1 MSRRSW
7 RKKDLYITYGNPSIT
22 PFTEVEISSM
32 KDVMYFYYDVSILDG
47 KKTIFETSVYEF
59 PKVQN
64 LPAYI
69 DYILNMKEEDMYL
82 YENLEDGDF
91 KRKKL
96 YSFVELND
104 SFNFNMEYF
113 YKIEKHITYV
123 KQSNQ
128 EEFKRYEE
136 YILTIGQHEKNKE
149 GYDNG
154 EDFGKSVFI
163 KYLTKEDLE
172 RLSKTAQEF
181 CKVSIE
187 DYNKELKERKIKCP
201 KCNEVQSYLTSLVN
215 VDDETHDYNFKCSS
229 CNNEFT
235 DDDDIYLD

>member
-7 RKKDLYITYGNPSIT
+7 KKDSLYITYGSPSIT
-22 PFTEVEISSM
+22 PFREVELSSM
-32 KDVMYFYYDVSILDG
+32 KDVMYFYYDISILDG
-47 KKTIFETSVYEF
+47 KKTIFESSTYEF

-104 SFNFNMEYF
+104 SFNFDMEYF
-113 YKIEKHITYV
+113 YKIERNITYV
-123 KQSNQ
+123 KQSHQ
-128 EEFKRYEE
+128 SDFKRYEE
-136 YILTIGQHEKNKE
+136 YTLTIGQNEKNKE

-154 EDFGKSVFI
+154 ENFGKSIFI
-163 KYLTKEDLE
+163 KYLKKEDLE
-172 RLSKTAQEF
+172 RLSKTAQDF
-181 CKVSIE
+181 CNVAIQE
-187 DYNKELKERKIKCP
+187 YNKELKNRKIKCP
-201 KCNEVQSYLTSLVN
+201 NCSKSLSYLDSLVEI
-215 VDDETHDYNFKCSS
+215 DDDRNYKFKCPL
-229 CNNEFT
+229 CNYDFT
-235 DDDDIYLD
+235 DEDDIYLD